1 MYVLIPFIKARLKKK
16 ICDNMSSIIKRL
28 VKEVSK
34 SEDDSSVV
42 EDDIPIEHLELAEI
56 ARKRVLIKSTLK
68 SHTIIYLLTNTLLIL
83 INLNVFEGLIPINEI
98 TDFWAAWPMLIWGV
112 ALIAHAMIVITININ
127 DYDKRVFVITTVMN
141 IAIGGLLVYINY
153 LSNYLNDININWWV
167 YVFTFLG
174 FFIIVHAWVVFRDSD
189 KTKLE
194 KKIRKEFEKLKEL
207 EDKKTLEEKTTRKR
221 SQDSKD
227 SISGKDKE

>member
-1 MYVLIPFIKARLKKK
+1 
-16 ICDNMSSIIKRL
+16 MSSIIKRL
-28 VKEVSK
+28 VKEVNK
-34 SEDDSSVV
+34 KEDDSSV
-42 EDDIPIEHLELAEI
+42 EEDIPIEHLELAEI

-68 SHTIIYLLTNTLLIL
+68 SHIIIYLLTNTLLIL
-83 INLNVFEGLIPINEI
+83 INLNVFEDPIPINEI
-98 TDFWAAWPMLIWGV
+98 TDFWAAWPILIWAV

-127 DYDKRVFVITTVMN
+127 DYDKRVFVITTAMN

-153 LSNYLNDININWWV
+153 VSNYLININTNWWV

-174 FFIIVHAWVVFRDSD
+174 FFIIVHAWVVFRNSD

-207 EDKKTLEEKTTRKR
+207 EEKKTLEEEKTRKEILG
-221 SQDSKD
+221 SNYN
-227 SISGKDKE
+227 INNEEKE

>member
-1 MYVLIPFIKARLKKK
+1 
-16 ICDNMSSIIKRL
+16 MSSIIRRL
-28 VKEVSK
+28 VKEVNK
-34 SEDDSSVV
+34 KEEDSSV
-42 EDDIPIEHLELAEI
+42 EEDIPIEHLELAEI

-68 SHTIIYLLTNTLLIL
+68 SHIIIYLLTNTLLIL
-83 INLNVFEGLIPINEI
+83 INLNVFEDPIPINEI
-98 TDFWAAWPMLIWGV
+98 TDFWAAWPILIWAV

-153 LSNYLNDININWWV
+153 VTNYLININTNWWV

-207 EDKKTLEEKTTRKR
+207 EEKKTLEEEKTRKEILG
-221 SQDSKD
+221 SNYNINNKD
-227 SISGKDKE
+227 

>member
-1 MYVLIPFIKARLKKK
+1 
-16 ICDNMSSIIKRL
+16 MSSIIRRL
-28 VKEVSK
+28 VKEVTK
-34 SEDDSSVV
+34 NEDDESSIV

-56 ARKRVLIKSTLK
+56 AKSRVLLKSTLK

-83 INLNVFEGLIPINEI
+83 INLNVFEDPIPIDEI
-98 TDFWAAWPMLIWGV
+98 TDFWAAWPILIWGV
-112 ALIAHAMIVITININ
+112 GLIAHAMIVITMNIN

-153 LSNYLNDININWWV
+153 LTKYLFDINSNWWI

-174 FFIIVHAWVVFRDSD
+174 FFIIAHAWVVFRDSD

-194 KKIRKEFEKLKEL
+194 KKIMKEFQKLKEL
-207 EDKKTLEEKTTRKR
+207 EEKKTREEEEARK
-221 SQDSKD
+221 K
-227 SISGKDKE
+227 ISESNYSVNNKE

>member
-1 MYVLIPFIKARLKKK
+1 
-16 ICDNMSSIIKRL
+16 MSSIIRRL
-28 VKEVSK
+28 VKEVNK
-34 SEDDSSVV
+34 KEDGSSV
-42 EDDIPIEHLELAEI
+42 EEDIPIEHLELAEI

-83 INLNVFEGLIPINEI
+83 INLNAFEDLIPINEI
-98 TDFWAAWPMLIWGV
+98 TDFWAAWPILVWGIG
-112 ALIAHAMIVITININ
+112 LIAHATIVITINII

-153 LSNYLNDININWWV
+153 LTNYLIDINTNWWI

-207 EDKKTLEEKTTRKR
+207 EEKKSLEEKEVREEILG
-221 SQDSKD
+221 SNY
-227 SISGKDKE
+227 SINNKDKE

>member
-1 MYVLIPFIKARLKKK
+1 
-16 ICDNMSSIIKRL
+16 MSSIIRRL
-28 VKEVSK
+28 VKEVNK
-34 SEDDSSVV
+34 KEDDSSV
-42 EDDIPIEHLELAEI
+42 EEDIPIEHLELAEI

-68 SHTIIYLLTNTLLIL
+68 SHIVIYLLTNTLLIL
-83 INLNVFEGLIPINEI
+83 INLNAFEELIPINEI
-98 TDFWAAWPMLIWGV
+98 TDFWAAWPILIWGIG
-112 ALIAHAMIVITININ
+112 LIAHATIVFTINIT

-153 LSNYLNDININWWV
+153 LTNYLININKIWWL

-174 FFIIVHAWVVFRDSD
+174 FFIIVHAWVVFRNSD

-207 EDKKTLEEKTTRKR
+207 EEKKNLEEEKTRKEILG
-221 SQDSKD
+221 SSYTIN
-227 SISGKDKE
+227 SKDKE

>member
-1 MYVLIPFIKARLKKK
+1 
-16 ICDNMSSIIKRL
+16 MSSIIKRL
-28 VKEVSK
+28 VKEVNK
-34 SEDDSSVV
+34 KEDDSSV
-42 EDDIPIEHLELAEI
+42 EEDIPIEHLELAEI

-68 SHTIIYLLTNTLLIL
+68 SHIIIYLLTNTLLIL
-83 INLNVFEGLIPINEI
+83 INLNVFEDPIPINEI
-98 TDFWAAWPMLIWGV
+98 TDFWAAWPILIWAV

-153 LSNYLNDININWWV
+153 VSNYLISINTNWWV

-174 FFIIVHAWVVFRDSD
+174 FFIIVHAWVVFRNSD

-207 EDKKTLEEKTTRKR
+207 EEKKSLEEEKTRKEILG
-221 SQDSKD
+221 SSY
-227 SISGKDKE
+227 SINNKDKE

>member
-1 MYVLIPFIKARLKKK
+1 
-16 ICDNMSSIIKRL
+16 MSSIIKRL

-42 EDDIPIEHLELAEI
+42 EEDIPIELLELAEI

-68 SHTIIYLLTNTLLIL
+68 SLIIYLLTNTLLIL
-83 INLNVFEGLIPINEI
+83 INLNVFEDLIPINEI
-98 TDFWAAWPMLIWGV
+98 TDFWAAWPILIWGV
-112 ALIAHAMIVITININ
+112 ALIAHATIVITININ

-153 LSNYLNDININWWV
+153 VSNYLIEININWWV

-194 KKIRKEFEKLKEL
+194 KKIRKEFDKLKEL
-207 EDKKTLEEKTTRKR
+207 EEKKTLEEGTTRKR
-221 SQDSKD
+221 ILESKD
-227 SISGKDKE
+227 NINSKDKE

>member
-1 MYVLIPFIKARLKKK
+1 
-16 ICDNMSSIIKRL
+16 MSSIIKRL
-28 VKEVSK
+28 VKEVNK

-42 EDDIPIEHLELAEI
+42 EEDIPIEHLELAEI
-56 ARKRVLIKSTLK
+56 ARNRVLIKSTLK

-83 INLNVFEGLIPINEI
+83 INLNVFENPIPINEI
-98 TDFWAAWPMLIWGV
+98 TDFWAAWPILIWGV
-112 ALIAHAMIVITININ
+112 ALIAHATIVFTININ

-153 LSNYLNDININWWV
+153 LTNYLNDINMIWWV

-174 FFIIVHAWVVFRDSD
+174 FFIIAHAWVVFRDSD

-194 KKIRKEFEKLKEL
+194 KKIRKEFDKLKEL
-207 EDKKTLEEKTTRKR
+207 EEKKTLKEETTKKR
-221 SQDSKD
+221 ILESKD
-227 SISGKDKE
+227 SISSKDKE

>member
-1 MYVLIPFIKARLKKK
+1 VNKK
-16 ICDNMSSIIKRL
+16 
-28 VKEVSK
+28 
-34 SEDDSSVV
+34 EDGSSV
-42 EDDIPIEHLELAEI
+42 EEDIPIEHLELAEI

-68 SHTIIYLLTNTLLIL
+68 SHIIIYLLTNTLLIL
-83 INLNVFEGLIPINEI
+83 INLNAFEDLIPINEI
-98 TDFWAAWPMLIWGV
+98 TDFWAAWPILVWGIG
-112 ALIAHAMIVITININ
+112 LIAHATIVITINII

-153 LSNYLNDININWWV
+153 LTNYLIDINTNWWI

-207 EDKKTLEEKTTRKR
+207 EEKKSLEEKEVREEILG
-221 SQDSKD
+221 SNY
-227 SISGKDKE
+227 SINNKDKE

>member
-1 MYVLIPFIKARLKKK
+1 
-16 ICDNMSSIIKRL
+16 MSSIIRRL
-28 VKEVSK
+28 VKEVNK
-34 SEDDSSVV
+34 KEDDSSV
-42 EDDIPIEHLELAEI
+42 EEDIPIEHLELAEI

-68 SHTIIYLLTNTLLIL
+68 SHIIIYLLTNTLLIL
-83 INLNVFEGLIPINEI
+83 INLNVFEDPIPINEI
-98 TDFWAAWPMLIWGV
+98 TDFWAAWPILIWAV

-127 DYDKRVFVITTVMN
+127 DYDKRVFVITTAMN

-153 LSNYLNDININWWV
+153 VSNYLININTNWWV

-194 KKIRKEFEKLKEL
+194 KKIRREFEKLKEL
-207 EDKKTLEEKTTRKR
+207 EEKKTLEEEKTRKEILE
-221 SQDSKD
+221 SNYSINNKD
-227 SISGKDKE
+227 QE